1 MAKSRDQKEQTVARL
16 TEDLGRIKLAV
27 MTDYRGLTVSELDAL
42 REELRE
48 ENIPYRVIKNT
59 LLKLASK
66 ESETLKDVDTDAF
79 KGPMAMAFGFDD
91 EVAAARILHKF
102 AKEHEALE
110 ITGAVTETGDF
121 LSSSQVK
128 ALANLPTK
136 DQLRAQLCATL
147 NAPMSGLHR
156 VLSGNISGLINVLR
170 AQAAKS

>member
-1 MAKSRDQKEQTVARL
+1 MAKSREQKEQAVTQLA
-16 TEDLGRIKLAV
+16 EDLGRIKLAV
-27 MTDYRGLTVSELDAL
+27 MTDYRGLTVAELDDL
-42 REELRE
+42 RAQLRE
-48 ENIPYRVIKNT
+48 ENIPYRVVKNT
-59 LLKLASK
+59 LLRKASK
-66 ESETLKDVDTDAF
+66 ESATLKEVDTAAF
-79 KGPMAMAFGFDD
+79 NGPMAMAFGFDD
-91 EVAAARILHKF
+91 EVAAARLLHKF

-121 LSSSQVK
+121 LSSEQVK

-170 AQAAKS
+170 AQAAKA